1 MLVLTTI
8 KFYFYNMYP
17 SKRFLLIAIGLTAIS
32 AIVLE
37 SLAPL
42 WVYGIAK
49 GLTTVLVILL
59 ASSNKQISRL
69 GAQVVTAL
77 FFCLLGDI
85 ALLWDE
91 LFLVGLAFFLVA
103 HLLLIRGLTARFG
116 FKFKAVGI
124 LISLSMAGVVI
135 SYMWPN
141 VDAFLRIPIIA
152 YVLVIGTMSSLAL
165 SIALKKR
172 SKIRTQIGLGGLLF
186 MLSDALLGINGF
198 VNPIPLSGL
207 LILGTYYGAISLLA
221 NAARE
226 F

>member
-1 MLVLTTI
+1 
-8 KFYFYNMYP
+8 MYP
-17 SKRFLLIAIGLTAIS
+17 SKKFLLSAIGLTAIS

-42 WVYGIAK
+42 WAYGIAK

-59 ASSNKQISRL
+59 ASSSKQISSF
-69 GAQVVTAL
+69 GARVVTAL

-85 ALLWDE
+85 ALIWDE

-103 HLLLIRGLTARFG
+103 HLLLIRALKARFG
-116 FKFKAVGI
+116 FKFKVIGI

>member
-1 MLVLTTI
+1 
-8 KFYFYNMYP
+8 MYP

-42 WVYGIAK
+42 WAYGIAK

-59 ASSNKQISRL
+59 ASSSKQISSL
-69 GAQVVTAL
+69 GARVVTAL

-103 HLLLIRGLTARFG
+103 HLLLIRALKARFG
-116 FKFKAVGI
+116 FKFKVIGI

>member
-1 MLVLTTI
+1 
-8 KFYFYNMYP
+8 MYP
-17 SKRFLLIAIGLTAIS
+17 SKKFLLSAIGLTAIS

-42 WVYGIAK
+42 WAYGIAK

-59 ASSNKQISRL
+59 ASSSKQISSL
-69 GAQVVTAL
+69 GARVVTAL

-103 HLLLIRGLTARFG
+103 HLLLIRALKARFG
-116 FKFKAVGI
+116 FKFKVIGI

>member
-1 MLVLTTI
+1 MTI

-17 SKRFLLIAIGLTAIS
+17 SKIFLLTAIGLTAIS

-42 WVYGIAK
+42 WAYGIAK

-59 ASSNKQISRL
+59 ASSSKQISRL
-69 GAQVVTAL
+69 GARVITAL

-103 HLLLIRGLTARFG
+103 HLLLIRALTSRFG
-116 FKFKAVGI
+116 FKFKVIGI

>member
-1 MLVLTTI
+1 MTI

-42 WVYGIAK
+42 WAYGIAK
-49 GLTTVLVILL
+49 GLATVLVILL
-59 ASSNKQISRL
+59 ASSSKQISSL
-69 GAQVVTAL
+69 GARVVTAL

-103 HLLLIRGLTARFG
+103 HLLLIRALKARFG
-116 FKFKAVGI
+116 FKFKVIGI

>member
-1 MLVLTTI
+1 
-8 KFYFYNMYP
+8 
-17 SKRFLLIAIGLTAIS
+17 
-32 AIVLE
+32 
-37 SLAPL
+37 
-42 WVYGIAK
+42 
-49 GLTTVLVILL
+49 
-59 ASSNKQISRL
+59 
-69 GAQVVTAL
+69 
-77 FFCLLGDI
+77 
-85 ALLWDE
+85 
-91 LFLVGLAFFLVA
+91 
-103 HLLLIRGLTARFG
+103 
-116 FKFKAVGI
+116 
-124 LISLSMAGVVI
+124 MAGVVI

-186 MLSDALLGINGF
+186 MVSDALLGINGF

>member
-1 MLVLTTI
+1 MTI

-42 WVYGIAK
+42 WAYGIAK

-59 ASSNKQISRL
+59 ASSSKQISRL
-69 GAQVVTAL
+69 GARVVTAL

-91 LFLVGLAFFLVA
+91 LFLVGLALFLVA
-103 HLLLIRGLTARFG
+103 HLLLIRALTARFG

-141 VDAFLRIPIIA
+141 VEAFLRIPIIA

>member
-1 MLVLTTI
+1 
-8 KFYFYNMYP
+8 MYP

-42 WVYGIAK
+42 WAYGIAK
-49 GLTTVLVILL
+49 GLATVLVILL
-59 ASSNKQISRL
+59 ASSSKQISSL
-69 GAQVVTAL
+69 GARVVTAL

-103 HLLLIRGLTARFG
+103 HLLLIRALTARFG

-141 VDAFLRIPIIA
+141 VEAFLRIPIIA

>member
-1 MLVLTTI
+1 MTI

-42 WVYGIAK
+42 WAYGIAK

-59 ASSNKQISRL
+59 ASSSKQISSL
-69 GAQVVTAL
+69 GARVVTAL

-103 HLLLIRGLTARFG
+103 HLLLIRALKARFG
-116 FKFKAVGI
+116 FKFKVIGI

-141 VDAFLRIPIIA
+141 VEAFLRIPIIA

>member
-1 MLVLTTI
+1 MTI

-17 SKRFLLIAIGLTAIS
+17 SKRFLLTAIGLTAIS

-42 WVYGIAK
+42 WAYGIAK

-59 ASSNKQISRL
+59 ASSSKQISRL
-69 GAQVVTAL
+69 GARVVTAL

-103 HLLLIRGLTARFG
+103 HLLLIRALTARFG

-141 VDAFLRIPIIA
+141 VDAFLRIPIIV

-172 SKIRTQIGLGGLLF
+172 STIRTQIGLGGLLF
-186 MLSDALLGINGF
+186 MVSDALLGINGF

>member
-1 MLVLTTI
+1 MTI

-42 WVYGIAK
+42 WAYGIAK

-59 ASSNKQISRL
+59 ASSSKQISSL
-69 GAQVVTAL
+69 GARVVTAL

-103 HLLLIRGLTARFG
+103 HLLLIRALKARFG
-116 FKFKAVGI
+116 FKFKVIGI

>member
-1 MLVLTTI
+1 MTI

-42 WVYGIAK
+42 WAYGIAK
-49 GLTTVLVILL
+49 GLATVLVILL
-59 ASSNKQISRL
+59 ASSSKQISSL
-69 GAQVVTAL
+69 GARVVTAL

-91 LFLVGLAFFLVA
+91 LFLVGLALFLVA
-103 HLLLIRGLTARFG
+103 HLLLIRAIKARFG
-116 FKFKAVGI
+116 FKFKVIGI

-221 NAARE
+221 NAAGE

>member
-1 MLVLTTI
+1 
-8 KFYFYNMYP
+8 MYP

-42 WVYGIAK
+42 WAYGIAK
-49 GLTTVLVILL
+49 GLATVLVILL
-59 ASSNKQISRL
+59 ASSSKQISSL
-69 GAQVVTAL
+69 GARVVTAL

-103 HLLLIRGLTARFG
+103 HLLLIRALKARFG
-116 FKFKAVGI
+116 FKFKVIGI

>member
-1 MLVLTTI
+1 
-8 KFYFYNMYP
+8 MYP

-42 WVYGIAK
+42 WAYGVAK

-59 ASSNKQISRL
+59 ASRSKQISRL

-152 YVLVIGTMSSLAL
+152 YVMVIGTMSSLAL

-186 MLSDALLGINGF
+186 MVSDALLGINGF